1 MKIKLLTL
9 AVVVLALVSCNKST
23 FNVKV
28 ELQNVEN
35 VNGKMIYLQKIAD
48 KKTIVIDSIL
58 MQDNIVGDTINNTV
72 LATVLANFTVEE
84 SNPATYYSV
93 RVENMR
99 YSIGFFSENN
109 DVTITGDMKDIN
121 SIVVTASAAQQLLNE
136 YNAEVK
142 KFYDQLT
149 ELGRKYEIAYQN
161 EDEALMEQIVEDYN
175 KVEEKQNSYIS
186 MFISKNNNNF
196 VSSYILYNNHLN
208 YELNELEDFVN
219 NFNISQENE
228 FTTLLNDYITK
239 LRLVSIGQPYVDFTQ
254 ETPEGDLL
262 SVSELVG
269 KSKLLL
275 IDFWASWCGPCRAE
289 NPNVLA
295 VYKDYHEKGFDV
307 LGVSLDMK
315 KENWIRAIEAD
326 GLIWHNISDLKYWN
340 NEAAKT
346 YAISSIPSNVLL
358 DENGIIIA
366 KNLRGEDL
374 RKKVEEI
381 LK

>member
-84 SNPATYYSV
+84 ANPATYYSV

-340 NEAAKT
+340 NEAAQT

>member
-58 MQDNIVGDTINNTV
+58 MQDNIVGDTIDN
-72 LATVLANFTVEE
+72 TVLANFTVEE
-84 SNPATYYSV
+84 ANPATYYSV
-93 RVENMR
+93 RVEDMR

>member
-72 LATVLANFTVEE
+72 LANFTVEE
-84 SNPATYYSV
+84 ANPATYYSV